1 MSVQYDPMTPN
12 SRVPLM
18 RNFTLLKN
26 NKEYLFNKIKKV
38 VTGEAIKLL
47 TNEWRNR
54 VPDYLGVK
62 KEILWPEVAG
72 HSVEKLG
79 YVKEKLKVELD
90 KPPLDNLR
98 KQQKHVHNTYTP
110 ATMWEGFGL
119 KKFKGSYLP
128 VHTKRGPVAPE
139 AFEDG
144 ELENVDSV
152 HQKIMKKQAAYFV
165 GVDTSDVSR
174 IQSARENPADSHMT
188 MAFLGNKS
196 PEALERIKQYL
207 AGIANSN
214 TAFNANS
221 SFYAKFGPRYPHAGV
236 ERSVPLNSLYNQIV
250 NKLQAPVV
258 AGRSFMPHITLAEPS
273 MESNITLPDTTDNI
287 TVPVRALTLYETNPG
302 MEGNYKKLETYELK
316 APSLFQKILTVLRGY

>member
-1 MSVQYDPMTPN
+1 MSVQYDPMAPN
-12 SRVPLM
+12 SRVPLL
-18 RNFTLLKN
+18 RNFTLLKD
-26 NKEYLFNKIKKV
+26 KQYLFQRLRNTL
-38 VTGEAIKLL
+38 TGEAIKHLA
-47 TNEWRNR
+47 NEWRNR

-62 KEILWPEVAG
+62 KEIMWPEIAMAKTAKVREA
-72 HSVEKLG
+72 LG
-79 YVKEKLKVELD
+79 VELD
-90 KPPLDNLR
+90 KGSLEVMR
-98 KQQKHVHNTYTP
+98 KKQTHVHNTYTP
-110 ATMWEGFGL
+110 STMWEGFGL

-128 VHTKRGPVAPE
+128 VHTKRGPVHPE

-165 GVDTSDVSR
+165 GVDTSDVSG
-174 IQSARENPADSHMT
+174 IQSSRENLSDSHMT

-214 TAFNANS
+214 TVFNANS
-221 SFYAKFGPRYPHAGV
+221 PFYARFGARYPHAGV
-236 ERSVPLNSLYNQIV
+236 ERSAPLNSLYNQIV
-250 NKLQAPVV
+250 NKLQAPIV

-273 MESNITLPDTTDNI
+273 MESNIALPDTTDNI
-287 TVPVRALTLYETNPG
+287 TVPVRALTLYETTPG
-302 MEGNYKKLETYELK
+302 MEGNYKKLETYELG